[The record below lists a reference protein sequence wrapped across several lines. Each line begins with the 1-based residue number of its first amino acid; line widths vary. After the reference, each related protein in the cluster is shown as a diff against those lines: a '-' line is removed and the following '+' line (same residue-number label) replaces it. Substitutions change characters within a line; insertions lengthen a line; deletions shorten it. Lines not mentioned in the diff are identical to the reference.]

1 MSSTIVRSN
10 RIKCKLTASK
20 EGTASVQVQVVDR
33 TAFLDAVSKF
43 IIYMSSFE
51 MDSYIWCLDDVEQA
65 KLSAERIQSFISIV
79 DDIPYDLSGVSNE
92 VFEEI
97 KSARLELSS
106 LLDRSYN
113 CVYEYDFNL
122 TPELDDIPVL
132 LTELESHRKHK
143 GFYSIP
149 RSPEKTIERLGI
161 SYFSFIALDSFA
173 LMRNNLEYYDEWKW
187 VR

>member
-1 MSSTIVRSN
+1 M
-10 RIKCKLTASK
+10 LHASK
-20 EGTASVQVQVVDR
+20 VGVANVQVQVIDR

-43 IIYMSSFE
+43 IIYISSFE
-51 MDSYIWCLDDVEQA
+51 MDSYIWNLDDVEQA
-65 KLSAERIQSFISIV
+65 KLSAESIQSFISIV

-97 KSARLELSS
+97 KAARLEISS
-106 LLDRSYN
+106 LLDRSYD
-113 CVYEYDFNL
+113 CVYEYDFNI
-122 TPELDDIPVL
+122 TPELGDIPAILVD
-132 LTELESHRKHK
+132 LESHKKHK

-149 RSPEKTIERLGI
+149 RSPEKIIERLGI

-173 LMRNNLEYYDEWKW
+173 LVRKALEYYDEWKW